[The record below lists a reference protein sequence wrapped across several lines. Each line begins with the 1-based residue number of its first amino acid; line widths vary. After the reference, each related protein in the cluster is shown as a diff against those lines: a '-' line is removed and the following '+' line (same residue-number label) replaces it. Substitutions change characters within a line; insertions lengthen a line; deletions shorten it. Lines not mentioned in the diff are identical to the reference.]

1 MIVMTCLFIKNL
13 FTLLLLL
20 SLYSTLTLCTS
31 TRSPTHTP
39 IHLLTPPPHTHTHK
53 QALIVCSAAE
63 SVMQTWPFDTPAYRA
78 VGRQAVWTSETWP
91 SPLIAPPQSQSR
103 CVHHWPFTR
112 ARFRSSP
119 ATSAKLIAWN
129 VFHLAVMVQPLSWT
143 VLPRVKIKLPPPVVL
158 GRVRVGLWRK
168 SSYISSR
175 PLSRPVLTL

>member
-91 SPLIAPPQSQSR
+91 SPLIAPPPIP
-103 CVHHWPFTR
+103 VTVR
-112 ARFRSSP
+112 A
-119 ATSAKLIAWN
+119 
-129 VFHLAVMVQPLSWT
+129 PLTFYTGTLS
-143 VLPRVKIKLPPPVVL
+143 L
-158 GRVRVGLWRK
+158 
-168 SSYISSR
+168 ISSHVCQANSMKCISFGCYGTTSQLNCVASGKDKAAS
-175 PLSRPVLTL
+175 PSSVGEGQGGFVAEVLLH

>member
-1 MIVMTCLFIKNL
+1 MCLFIKNL

-39 IHLLTPPPHTHTHK
+39 IHLLTPPPHTHTNRHSLCAVLLK
-53 QALIVCSAAE
+53 VWCKLDLLIPRLTELWEDKLCGHQRRDPV
-63 SVMQTWPFDTPAYRA
+63 
-78 VGRQAVWTSETWP
+78 P
-91 SPLIAPPQSQSR
+91 SLHPPQSQSR

-129 VFHLAVMVQPLSWT
+129 VFHLAVRVQPLSWT

-158 GRVRVGLWRK
+158 GVRGGGLWRK